1 MKKIMRENMTLMV
14 KEEPIDPK
22 EQLYKVSRKS
32 KKKNALYLRHSL
44 SLKQTQRV
52 SPIPYQ
58 SL

>member
-1 MKKIMRENMTLMV
+1 MRENMTLMV